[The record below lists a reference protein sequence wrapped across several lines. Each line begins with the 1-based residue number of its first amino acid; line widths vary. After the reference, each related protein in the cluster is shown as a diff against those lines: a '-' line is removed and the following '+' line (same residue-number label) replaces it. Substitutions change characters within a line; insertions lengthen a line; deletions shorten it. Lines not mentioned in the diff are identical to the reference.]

1 MKGHRRPKILT
12 ALVLA
17 ALAIVLVGNAPSE
30 ARGAGGHGAGGFH
43 SSGAVVH
50 HGFVDHHGF
59 AGHHFDGRFHG
70 RFGVGVVPI
79 APFYGYYPPD
89 YGYEA
94 PAYWYYCPSYGAYYP
109 NVTSCPEAWVPV
121 PGS

>member
-1 MKGHRRPKILT
+1 MKGRRHPKIVT

-17 ALAIVLVGNAPSE
+17 ALAIVLVGYLPSE
-30 ARGAGGHGAGGFH
+30 ARAASGHGGGGFH
-43 SSGAVVH
+43 SGGAVAH
-50 HGFVDHHGF
+50 HGFVDHRGF

-70 RFGVGVVPI
+70 RFGVVPI
-79 APFYGYYPPD
+79 VPFYGYYPPA

-94 PAYWYYCPSYGAYYP
+94 PTYWYYCPSYGAYYP